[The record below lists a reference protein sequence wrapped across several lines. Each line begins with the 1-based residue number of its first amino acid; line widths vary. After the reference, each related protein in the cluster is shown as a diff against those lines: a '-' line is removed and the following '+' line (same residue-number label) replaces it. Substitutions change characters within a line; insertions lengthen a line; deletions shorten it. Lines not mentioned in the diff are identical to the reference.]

1 LEGLSVQNGR
11 LTSGAKAPV
20 NRTLS
25 ARLKSCPDGST
36 SAALA
41 VLSGLLLVFSFPKF
55 DLYPLSA
62 VALAPLIFV
71 TGREV
76 KPGRRFLWGGLAG
89 FVFFAGTSTWIYT
102 VMRDFGGLGVAAA
115 GGVLGL
121 LCFILSLYWGCFA
134 WLAGY
139 LWQSRRQSQRGPGR
153 KGWGPVAIPFLWVA
167 LELARAHLFTGYPW
181 LLLGYALTDYPGI
194 ARVASWTGVY
204 GLSFLLISLN
214 LAWAWLFLERP
225 TEHPATRTLP
235 KASVSYAAVLLAAT
249 LLLHFTARDETY
261 AEDQTAFLVQTNIPQ
276 EVAFTPWTPEAQRPL
291 FDRLELL
298 TLDAV
303 RRQDPPALVVWP
315 EMPASFY
322 FYDDGFTRPFMEGIA
337 RQTNS
342 FFLTGVVAFVPG
354 SNRTQPLNSNV
365 LLAPSGEVLAQ
376 YDKIHLVPFGE
387 YIPWSQWLGFAESLT
402 AESGDFVSG
411 SRYVVTEILGGP
423 PPAGAPPAAAANAVS
438 GPQALLSQGVGGQGG
453 RMSSIICYEAIFPE
467 LSRRFVQE
475 GAEVLVNIS
484 NDGWFGN
491 SAARFQHL
499 LMARMRAIENARYL
513 LRTTNTGITVVV
525 RPDGQIASEIPPDRP
540 GVLEGRW
547 SFQNRRTVYTRY
559 GDWFA
564 YGASLAAVLALLA
577 ARGRKRPHRTQ

>member
-1 LEGLSVQNGR
+1 MSSTPATPDR
-11 LTSGAKAPV
+11 SFAP
-20 NRTLS
+20 
-25 ARLKSCPDGST
+25 P
-36 SAALA
+36 ALA
-41 VLSGLLLVFSFPKF
+41 VASGLLLVFSFPKF

-71 TGREV
+71 AGQEL
-76 KPGRRFLWGGLAG
+76 KAGRRFLWGSLAG

-102 VMRDFGGLGVAAA
+102 VMREFGGLGVAAA
-115 GGVLGL
+115 GGVLSL
-121 LCFILSLYWGCFA
+121 LCLILSLYWGCFA
-134 WLAGY
+134 WLSGH
-139 LWQSRRQSQRGPGR
+139 LWRSR
-153 KGWGPVAIPFLWVA
+153 WGPAAVPFLWVA

-194 ARVASWTGVY
+194 ARFASWTGVY
-204 GLSFLLISLN
+204 GLSFLLISFN
-214 LAWAWLFLERP
+214 VAWAWLWIERSAARAFPRISAAFL
-225 TEHPATRTLP
+225 
-235 KASVSYAAVLLAAT
+235 SVLLAGT
-249 LLLHFTARDETY
+249 LLLRFMATEETY
-261 AEDQTAFLVQTNIPQ
+261 PEDQQAFLVQTNIPQ
-276 EVAFTPWTPEAQRPL
+276 EVAFSPWTPEAQKPL
-291 FDRLELL
+291 FDRLKIL
-298 TLDAV
+298 TTDAV
-303 RRQDPPALVVWP
+303 GRQDPPALVIWP

-337 RQTNS
+337 GQTNS

-354 SNRTQPLNSNV
+354 SNRAQPLNSNV
-365 LLAPSGEVLAQ
+365 LLDPSGKLLAQ

-411 SRYVVTEILGGP
+411 SRYVVTEVLGGR
-423 PPAGAPPAAAANAVS
+423 V
-438 GPQALLSQGVGGQGG
+438 
-453 RMSSIICYEAIFPE
+453 SSIICYEAIFPE

-484 NDGWFGN
+484 NDGWFG
-491 SAARFQHL
+491 SSGARYQHL

-540 GVLEGRW
+540 GVLEARW
-547 SFQNRRTVYTRY
+547 GFMDRRTFYSRY

-564 YGASLAAVLALLA
+564 YLACLVAALALIAPRGLA
-577 ARGRKRPHRTQ
+577 RKA

>member
-1 LEGLSVQNGR
+1 MSPNRLSHFP
-11 LTSGAKAPV
+11 LP
-20 NRTLS
+20 
-25 ARLKSCPDGST
+25 P
-36 SAALA
+36 ALA

-62 VALAPLIFV
+62 VALTPLV
-71 TGREV
+71 LVAAWEARAR
-76 KPGRRFLWGGLAG
+76 RRFLWGSLAG
-89 FVFFAGTSTWIYT
+89 FIFFAGTSTWIYT
-102 VMRDFGGLGVAAA
+102 VMREFGGLGVAAA
-115 GGVLGL
+115 GGVLSL
-121 LCFILSLYWGCFA
+121 LCLILSLYWGCFA
-134 WLAGY
+134 WLSGY
-139 LWQSRRQSQRGPGR
+139 LWQSRRGPGR
-153 KGWGPVAIPFLWVA
+153 SRWGPAAVPFLWVA

-194 ARVASWTGVY
+194 ARLASWTGVY
-204 GLSFLLISLN
+204 GLSFLLISFN
-214 LAWAWLFLERP
+214 VAWAWLWIERS
-225 TEHPATRTLP
+225 TERSAERLAARALPRTSAAYL
-235 KASVSYAAVLLAAT
+235 AVLLAGT
-249 LLLHFTARDETY
+249 LLLHFTATEETY
-261 AEDQTAFLVQTNIPQ
+261 PEDQQAFLVQTNIPQ
-276 EVAFTPWTPEAQRPL
+276 EVAFSPWTPEAQKPL

-303 RRQDPPALVVWP
+303 RRQDPPALVIWP

-342 FFLTGVVAFVPG
+342 FFLTGIVAFVPG

-411 SRYVVTEILGGP
+411 SRYVVTEVLGGP
-423 PPAGAPPAAAANAVS
+423 PPAGAPPGAAANRSS
-438 GPQALLSQGVGGQGG
+438 GPLGG
-453 RMSSIICYEAIFPE
+453 RVSSIICYEAIFPE

-491 SAARFQHL
+491 SAARYQHL

-513 LRTTNTGITVVV
+513 LRTTNTGITVVI
-525 RPDGQIASEIPPDRP
+525 RPDGQITSGIPPDRP
-540 GVLEGRW
+540 GVLAGRW
-547 SFQNRRTVYTRY
+547 GFQNRRTFYTRY
-559 GDWFA
+559 GDWLA
-564 YGASLAAVLALLA
+564 YLACLVSVVALLA
-577 ARGRKRPHRTQ
+577 AWGRERKINRG